1 MIRLFKIS
9 IILISFLIT
18 SLHFA
23 SAAFYF
29 GLGAGVD
36 YIQFSSSQSFQSGL
50 YKGAKGQTE
59 LLLQTKIL
67 PFVSGFDLF
76 GGFKYLNANNTES
89 TLSEKMKIWSTYYG
103 ADLTFSILYLGFA
116 MTQNHMSLNLSGTRI
131 TQKFNAP
138 EFRGG
143 IKFNLGPKLLV
154 SLGLDLDV
162 TSFSIPI
169 ELQNVNM
176 QYRDLTGAGKVYF
189 AL

>member
-1 MIRLFKIS
+1 MIRLFKIF
-9 IILISFLIT
+9 IILISLFVT

-23 SAAFYF
+23 SAALYF
-29 GLGAGVD
+29 GLGAGVN
-36 YIQFSSSQSFQSGL
+36 YIQFTSSQSFQSGL
-50 YKGAKGQTE
+50 YKGAKGHSE

-67 PFVSGFDLF
+67 PFVSGLDFF
-76 GGFKYLNANNTES
+76 GGFKYLNANNTEA
-89 TLSEKMKIWSTYYG
+89 TLSERMKVLSTYYG

-116 MTQNHMSLNLSGTRI
+116 MTQNHMNLNLSGTRVN
-131 TQKFNAP
+131 KNFNSP

-143 IKFNLGPKLLV
+143 LKFNLSPKLLV
-154 SLGLDLDV
+154 SLGLDLDI

-176 QYRDLTGAGKVYF
+176 QYRDLTGVGKVYF

>member
-1 MIRLFKIS
+1 MTPMHDS
-9 IILISFLIT
+9 N
-18 SLHFA
+18 
-23 SAAFYF
+23 AAFYF

-36 YIQFSSSQSFQSGL
+36 YIQFSSSQSFQSGF

-67 PFVSGFDLF
+67 PFISGLDMF
-76 GGFKYLNANNTES
+76 GGFKYLNANNTQA
-89 TLSEKMKIWSTYYG
+89 TLSERMKIWSTYYG

-116 MTQNHMSLNLSGTRI
+116 MTQNHMNLNLSGT
-131 TQKFNAP
+131 KVNKNFNAP

-143 IKFNLGPKLLV
+143 IKFNLSPKLLV

-176 QYRDLTGAGKVYF
+176 QYRDLTGVGKVYF